1 MQKKTWSSWHN
12 SFDLV
17 NSFLRGW
24 KSTVLKSL
32 MFKNCDNHGNVF
44 ATQSLQFHITG
55 KASSG
60 HPYQE
65 AQHPLPR
72 TYSTFAKSTS
82 FVLHYSQMEG
92 QHPSSSLWSLSHSHW
107 LSQKVYWVRQTCLWM
122 YSLATD
128 WETSVHLL
136 LQDWWHHRG
145 CQELSKKKLPMS
157 WGTAFAFLL
166 MFLLVV
172 TGSRGALSWRLSWG
186 IAI

>member
-1 MQKKTWSSWHN
+1 MVSFCPHVTPTIPSASKDLKFIHN

-82 FVLHYSQMEG
+82 FVLHSSHMEG
-92 QHPSSSLWSLSHSHW
+92 QHPCSPLWSLSHPHW
-107 LSQKVYWVRQTCLWM
+107 LSEKVSWVGHTWSSLKWPDTNWEISVSLLSLQTCDITEVAKN
-122 YSLATD
+122 SL
-128 WETSVHLL
+128 S
-136 LQDWWHHRG
+136 RR
-145 CQELSKKKLPMS
+145 QE
-157 WGTAFAFLL
+157 GTADV
-166 MFLLVV
+166 MDYIQPLVPC
-172 TGSRGALSWRLSWG
+172 
-186 IAI
+186 